1 MEAETLDL
9 LVRTRPTILEM
20 LEDRGFDV
28 ESYKGIS
35 PQELIKMATT
45 NSNLLLIQAERDDD
59 EGVQRRIVVLYW
71 LDTMRLK
78 VESEVN
84 KLWDTELTPHY
95 DPASDELFIVINE
108 PIHDAF
114 HLSSKKQW
122 SRNQARVNFFPLK
135 QIVSN
140 PARHFM
146 VPPHRK
152 LSKMEMSEVMSSL
165 HMKSKNEFPHIK
177 FHEDIQ
183 ARILGLVPGDV
194 VEIKRPSE
202 TAGESLCY
210 RVCSA

>member
-20 LEDRGFDV
+20 LENRGFDV
-28 ESYKGIS
+28 ESHKGIS

-45 NSNLLLIQAERDDD
+45 NSNLLVIQAERDED
-59 EGVQRRIVVLYW
+59 GVQRRIVVIYW

-78 VESEVN
+78 VETEVK
-84 KLWDTELTPHY
+84 KLWDPEMAPHY
-95 DPASDELFIVINE
+95 DPAVDELFIVINE
-108 PIHDAF
+108 PIHNAF

-122 SRNQARVNFFPLK
+122 STQQARVNFFPLK

-152 LSKMEMSEVMSSL
+152 LSKTEMSDVMSRL

-183 ARILGLVPGDV
+183 ARVLGLVPGDV

>member
-20 LEDRGFDV
+20 LENRGCDV
-28 ESYKGIS
+28 ESHKGIA
-35 PQELIKMATT
+35 PQELIKLATT
-45 NSNLLLIQAERDDD
+45 NSNLLTIQTERDDD
-59 EGVQRRIVVLYW
+59 GVQRRIVVIYW

-84 KLWDTELTPHY
+84 KLWDEELTPHY
-95 DPASDELFIVINE
+95 NPTSDELFIVINE
-108 PIHDAF
+108 PIHNAF

-122 SRNQARVNFFPLK
+122 SMRQARVNFFPLK

-146 VPPHRK
+146 VPSHRK
-152 LSKMEMSEVMSSL
+152 LSKIEMSEVMSSL

-177 FHEDIQ
+177 FHEDVQ
-183 ARILGLVPGDV
+183 ARVLGLVPGDV

-202 TAGESLCY
+202 TAGETLCY